1 MHSQRRKEAG
11 KCGDPMKDT
20 HLPPMSHHTEEQ
32 LLLLLDG
39 ELPSREASDI
49 QAHLQLCWE
58 CRTKSQKLQNG
69 IYAFVNYTQEC
80 FLPKV
85 GEPPQGWRG
94 FGPLLDSAS
103 SEASGRRPLFGGW
116 LNGYRTR
123 LAPAAVA
130 AGFAVGVV
138 IWSLGTPPVLFRERI
153 SATRA
158 EFAAHPGEQS

>member
-1 MHSQRRKEAG
+1 MN
-11 KCGDPMKDT
+11 DT
-20 HLPPMSHHTEEQ
+20 HLSPMSHPTEEQ

-58 CRTKSQKLQNG
+58 CRGKSLKLQNG
-69 IYAFVNYTQEC
+69 IYAFVNYMQEC

-94 FGPLLDSAS
+94 FGPLPDGAM
-103 SEASGRRPLFGGW
+103 SEPVGRRPCFGGW
-116 LNGYRTR
+116 LNRHRTR

-130 AGFAVGVV
+130 AGFAVGLV
-138 IWSLGTPPVLFRERI
+138 IWSLGTPPAVSANEFLQLAQSSRRALASRAKHDVL
-153 SATRA
+153 SNCA
-158 EFAAHPGEQS
+158 